1 MSNAEVAWLALC
13 LKGVNHVDVASLP
26 SSTPTTASNYHY
38 YHQLCLFDTLRT
50 LGTRKNL
57 EKYVDLML
65 GSLIARVKFN
75 GLRALY
81 PIGALSSIGQR
92 SYRNFD
98 DAAPGEFF
106 YNSAAQAPLAVV
118 NILRKFEALGSNP
131 PEEATLYSKETIE
144 SQVSPDIRKFIRV
157 DEGDITLKD
166 LRIAR
171 RLDFQVYI
179 QTKMNQLDPSTTRK
193 DRAQNRFRFIRQA
206 VARWHSL
213 TLGEKLDIAS
223 SVRQRRLDPDTPPI
237 SPPRESI
244 IERRK
249 MKRFKAKKSVY
260 YHIKLLRANQAWRKR
275 MRQRYIYLIRRRKR
289 HSLL

>member
-1 MSNAEVAWLALC
+1 MPAL
-13 LKGVNHVDVASLP
+13 LSIQDVGSRGRGESDSVNTSLP
-26 SSTPTTASNYHY
+26 PVVRFTTSVLPA
-38 YHQLCLFDTLRT
+38 RK
-50 LGTRKNL
+50 GTRKNL
-57 EKYVDLML
+57 KKYVDLML

-81 PIGALSSIGQR
+81 PISALSRIGQR

-118 NILRKFEALGSNP
+118 NILRKFEALGRNS
-131 PEEATLYSKETIE
+131 PEEAILYTQETIDR
-144 SQVSPDIRKFIRV
+144 QVSPDIRKFIRV

-193 DRAQNRFRFIRQA
+193 DQAKNKFRFMRQA

-223 SVRQRRLDPDTPPI
+223 SVRQRRLDHNTPPI
-237 SPPRESI
+237 SPPREII

-275 MRQRYIYLIRRRKR
+275 MRQRYIYLIRRGKR